1 MEFLQDA
8 LVVQIFHD
16 EGIEVRLNE
25 VFVVVQIQHSSVS
38 FKSDKELNSSLL
50 VHIRVD
56 IFLHR
61 GYTD

>member
-25 VFVVVQIQHSSVS
+25 VFVVVQIQHSSVGL
-38 FKSDKELNSSLL
+38 KSDEELNSRLL
-50 VHIRVD
+50 VHISVD
-56 IFLHR
+56 IFLHS